1 MEPPS
6 TLRPSAHDALLEAI
20 FEHAPVGMG
29 FWDADLRFVRIND
42 ALAAI
47 NGVPAGESVG
57 RTLPE
62 VLGPLGRQ
70 LEALFREILED
81 GLPRQDLVIRGQT
94 LAAPGVDRHWLAS
107 YFPVAGPDGRP
118 LGIAAHVHEVTEVQ
132 NAQERAADA
141 LSGARAATALLDA
154 VYAAIPVGLAFLS
167 PDGRFERV
175 NQALA
180 DMNGRS
186 VEEHLG
192 RTPQEVLGPAGERI
206 GALVATV
213 VETHEAVSD
222 DELAV
227 DGDRY
232 WEASYFPVFDGHDEL
247 EGVGTV
253 VREITERHRTEL
265 ERTSLLKEAVT
276 ARAHAEAAQVRAE
289 SAQTLAEEARART
302 EFLAEAG
309 RRMAVSLDYE
319 WTLQQVAEIA
329 VPIVADWCIIT
340 LAEGRGVARTV
351 AVAHSDPERTRF
363 AQELGDRYP
372 PDLSSDSGL
381 GRVVRTGEI
390 QLVNDV
396 TDEMLAAAARDE
408 EHLAVLRELDMRAVL
423 IMPLRTPE
431 RILGALTL
439 VFSESGRRFGE
450 DDLSLA
456 TSLAARAA
464 LHVRN
469 GQLYRERSHIART
482 LQAGLLPRRLPEI
495 EGLEVA
501 ARYRAAGDEN
511 DVGGDFYDVFPAG
524 EDVWAAVI
532 GDVSGKGPE
541 AAALTSLTR
550 HTLRTSALHH
560 DTPAANLGI
569 LNRAL
574 LAETDVNRFCTVVY
588 TRVCPGPGGVDLTI
602 ASAGH
607 PPPLL
612 IRPDGDVEHLEMRGT
627 IVGAIA
633 EPEFAE
639 HRVRLGPGE
648 ALLVYTDGVTELRT
662 SEWQYGERR
671 LAETVRAHAGGPAE
685 EIVDAVL
692 HMAVEA
698 QDGEPRD
705 DIALLCLKAR

>member
-1 MEPPS
+1 M
-6 TLRPSAHDALLEAI
+6 LRPSAHDALLEAI

-47 NGVPAGESVG
+47 NGVPAAETVG
-57 RTLPE
+57 RTIPE
-62 VLGPLGRQ
+62 VLGPLGEQ
-70 LEALFREILED
+70 IEPLFRQILED
-81 GLPRQDLVIRGQT
+81 GVPRQDIVIRGQT
-94 LAAPGVDRHWLAS
+94 LAAPGVERQWLAS
-107 YFPVAGPDGRP
+107 YFPVSDADGRP
-118 LGIAAHVHEVTEVQ
+118 LGVAAHVHEVTQTQHAE
-132 NAQERAADA
+132 ARAADA

-154 VYAAIPVGLAFLS
+154 VYAAIPVGLAFFS
-167 PDGRFERV
+167 RDGRFERV

-180 DMNGRS
+180 DMNGRT

-192 RTPQEVLGPAGERI
+192 RTPHELLGTAGERI
-206 GALVATV
+206 AALVATV
-213 VETHEAVSD
+213 VETHDATFD
-222 DELAV
+222 DEIAIE
-227 DGDRY
+227 GDRY

-247 EGVGTV
+247 EGVGAV
-253 VREITERHRTEL
+253 VREITERHRIEL

-289 SAQTLAEEARART
+289 TAHELAEEARART

-319 WTLQQVAEIA
+319 WTLQQVAEVA

-363 AQELGDRYP
+363 AREFGDRYP
-372 PDLSSDSGL
+372 PDLGSDSGL
-381 GRVVRTGEI
+381 ARVVRTGEM

-524 EDVWAAVI
+524 ENAWAAVI

-550 HTLRTSALHH
+550 HTLRTSALHN
-560 DTPAANLGI
+560 DTPAANLGV

-588 TRVCPGPGGVDLTI
+588 TRVCPAPDGVDLTI

-612 IRPDGDVEHLEMRGT
+612 IRPGGDVERIEVRGT

-639 HRVRLGPGE
+639 HRVRLGRGD

-671 LAETVRAHAGGPAE
+671 LAETVCAHTDASAE
-685 EIVDAVL
+685 KIVDAVL
-692 HMAVEA
+692 HMAVGA

-705 DIALLCLKAR
+705 DIALLCLKAG

>member
-1 MEPPS
+1 MAPQF
-6 TLRPSAHDALLEAI
+6 TLRPSAPDALLEAI
-20 FEHAPVGMG
+20 FQHAPVGMG
-29 FWDADLRFVRIND
+29 FWDASLRCVRIND

-47 NGVPAGESVG
+47 NGVPAAETVG
-57 RTLPE
+57 RTMPE
-62 VLGPLGRQ
+62 VLGPLGEQ
-70 LEALFREILED
+70 LGALFRQILDD
-81 GLPRQDLVIRGQT
+81 GVPRQDLVIRGQT

-107 YFPVAGPDGRP
+107 YFPVADADGHRV
-118 LGIAAHVHEVTEVQ
+118 GVAAHMHEVTETHS
-132 NAQERAADA
+132 AQARADDA
-141 LSGARAATALLDA
+141 LTGARAATALLDA

-167 PDGRFERV
+167 PEGRFQRV
-175 NQALA
+175 NEALA
-180 DMNGRS
+180 EMNGRA
-186 VEEHLG
+186 VEDHLG
-192 RTPQEVLGPAGERI
+192 RTVEEVLGPPGERI
-206 GALVATV
+206 AALVRTV
-213 VETHEAVSD
+213 VETRSAVAD
-222 DELAV
+222 DEIAV
-227 DGDRY
+227 EGDRY
-232 WEASYFPVFDGHDEL
+232 WEASYFPVFGADEEL
-247 EGVGTV
+247 EGVGAV
-253 VREITERHRTEL
+253 VREITERHRAEL
-265 ERTSLLKEAVT
+265 ERTTLLKQAVT

-289 SAQTLAEEARART
+289 AAQQLAEEARART

-340 LAEGRGVARTV
+340 LAEGGNRARTV
-351 AVAHSDPERTRF
+351 AVAHSDPERTSF
-363 AQELGDRYP
+363 AQALGDRYP
-372 PDLSSDSGL
+372 PNLAADSGL
-381 GRVVRTGEI
+381 GRVVRTGEME
-390 QLVNDV
+390 LVNDI
-396 TDEMLAAAARDE
+396 TDEMLAQAAQDE
-408 EHLAVLRELDMRAVL
+408 EHLAVLRELDMRSVL

-439 VFSESGRRFGE
+439 VFPESGRRFGA
-450 DDLSLA
+450 DDVSLA

-495 EGLEVA
+495 DGLEVA

-524 EDVWAAVI
+524 ENAWAAVI

-560 DTPAANLGI
+560 DTPAANLAV

-588 TRVCPGPGGVDLTI
+588 TRVCPDSDGVDLTI

-612 IRPDGDVEHLEMRGT
+612 VRPGGDVEHLEVRGT

-633 EPEFAE
+633 EPEFTE
-639 HRVRLGPGE
+639 RRVRLGRGD

-662 SEWQYGERR
+662 QEWQYGERR
-671 LAETVRAHAGGPAE
+671 LAETVRAHAGGTAE

-692 HMAVEA
+692 HMAVDA

>member
-6 TLRPSAHDALLEAI
+6 TLRPPAPDALLEAI

-29 FWDADLRFVRIND
+29 FWDASLRFVRIND

-47 NGVPAGESVG
+47 NGVPAAETVG
-57 RTLPE
+57 RTMPE
-62 VLGPLGRQ
+62 VLGPLGEQ
-70 LEALFREILED
+70 LEALFRQILED
-81 GLPRQDLVIRGQT
+81 GVPRQDLVIRGQT

-107 YFPVAGPDGRP
+107 YFPVSDPDGQR
-118 LGIAAHVHEVTEVQ
+118 LGVAAHVHEVSE
-132 NAQERAADA
+132 AQYAQARADDA
-141 LSGARAATALLDA
+141 LVGARAATALLDA
-154 VYAAIPVGLAFLS
+154 VYAAIPVGLAFFS
-167 PDGRFERV
+167 PDGRFQRV

-180 DMNGRS
+180 DMNGRT

-192 RTPQEVLGPAGERI
+192 RTIDEVLGPGGARVA
-206 GALVATV
+206 ALVRAV
-213 VETHEAVSD
+213 VETRATVTDEEIAV
-222 DELAV
+222 E
-227 DGDRY
+227 DGRY
-232 WEASYFPVFDGHDEL
+232 WEASYFPVSGAQEEL
-247 EGVGTV
+247 EGVGAV
-253 VREITERHRTEL
+253 VREITERHRAEL
-265 ERTSLLKEAVT
+265 ERTTLLKQAVT

-289 SAQTLAEEARART
+289 TAQQLAEEARART

-329 VPIVADWCIIT
+329 VPVVADWCIIT
-340 LAEGRGVARTV
+340 LAEPGGRARTV

-363 AQELGDRYP
+363 AQELGGRYA
-372 PDLSSDSGL
+372 PDLTVDRGV
-381 GRVVRTGEI
+381 GRVVRTGEME
-390 QLVNDV
+390 LVNDV
-396 TDEMLAAAARDE
+396 TDEMLVQASQDE
-408 EHLAVLRELDMRAVL
+408 EHLQVLRELDMGAVL

-450 DDLSLA
+450 DDVSLA

-469 GQLYRERSHIART
+469 GQLYHERSHIART

-495 EGLEVA
+495 DDLDVA
-501 ARYRAAGDEN
+501 GRYRAAGDEN

-524 EDVWAAVI
+524 EGAWAAVI

-541 AAALTSLTR
+541 AAAVTSLTR
-550 HTLRTSALHH
+550 HTLRTSALHNNE
-560 DTPAANLGI
+560 PAANLAV

-574 LAETDVNRFCTVVY
+574 LAEADVNRFCTVVY
-588 TRVCPGPGGVDLTI
+588 ARVCPGPDGLDVTI

-612 IRPDGDVEHLEMRGT
+612 IRPGGDVRQLETRGT

-633 EPEFAE
+633 DAEF
-639 HRVRLGPGE
+639 GE
-648 ALLVYTDGVTELRT
+648 CKVHLDRGDALLAYTDGVIELRT
-662 SEWQYGERR
+662 TEWQYGEAR
-671 LAETVRAHAGGPAE
+671 LLEVARAHADDSAE
-685 EIVDAVL
+685 EIADAVL
-692 HMAVEA
+692 AMAVEA

-705 DIALLCLKAR
+705 DIAVLCLKQR